1 MRGQDLLTALA
12 DELKGLAPE
21 LVSAYDAGSPGDDAY
36 LTSVSR
42 LSEAAGYMGLMGV
55 QRIGSCVTDN
65 LQHLDSEDQDARV
78 LVRPFFTEWAQL
90 LEAHLRNA
98 SEPGPVAA
106 LIAHFGGGW
115 VPLPLDEPS
124 LNDLRAELTAA
135 SGIGAALD
143 ENEQAAPEALE
154 ASDLA
159 LDISSDV
166 DAALIDAFLND
177 SPPQAAEVTRSLQG
191 WIADPTQSELL
202 RNAKRAAHTLKGS
215 ANILGIRGV
224 AKVAHRLEDILE
236 ICENEGSRP
245 PRCARRR
252 SCPPPTA
259 SSRWWPRSRAK
270 TRRRKTRWASSSC
283 SMPRA
288 TTPRRTPYVSA
299 SSRCRSKRL
308 RARRPRIPSRAFA
321 RASERR
327 PLECPPELLD
337 NLVRM
342 SGELTDQ
349 DRRA

>member
-42 LSEAAGYMGLMGV
+42 LSEAAGYMGLSGV
-55 QRIGSCVTDN
+55 QRIAACVTDN

-90 LEAHLRNA
+90 LEAQLRNA
-98 SEPGPVAA
+98 TEPAPVDS

-115 VPLPLDEPS
+115 VPLPLDETA
-124 LNDLRAELTAA
+124 LNELRAELSAA
-135 SGIGAALD
+135 NSIGAALD
-143 ENEQAAPEALE
+143 ESEQAAPEALE

-166 DAALIDAFLND
+166 DAALLDAFLND

-191 WIADPTQSELL
+191 WIADPTQAELL

-224 AKVAHRLEDILE
+224 AKLAHRLEDILE
-236 ICENEGSRP
+236 ICENESVAP
-245 PRCARRR
+245 
-252 SCPPPTA
+252 
-259 SSRWWPRSRAK
+259 SSMRAQ
-270 TRRRKTRWASSSC
+270 ALMSAADC
-283 SMPRA
+283 LEQM
-288 TTPRRTPYVSA
+288 VSA
-299 SSRCRSKRL
+299 VAGEDS
-308 RARRPRIPSRAFA
+308 
-321 RASERR
+321 
-327 PLECPPELLD
+327 PPENAMGVVEQLD
-337 NLVRM
+337 AARDKKRDLIKRID
-342 SGELTDQ
+342 EQKDTLAKIRKQ
-349 DRRA
+349 LH